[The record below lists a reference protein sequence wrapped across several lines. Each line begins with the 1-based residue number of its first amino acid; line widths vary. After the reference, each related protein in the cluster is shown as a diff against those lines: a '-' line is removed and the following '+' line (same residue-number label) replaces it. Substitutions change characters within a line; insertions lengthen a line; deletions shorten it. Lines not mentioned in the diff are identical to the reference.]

1 MSWLMCV
8 GALVLSMA
16 TLGQST
22 VTDSTLIAYAKN
34 LDVSRLD
41 PTLPKQ
47 TLEKWLAAQ
56 GLRKDALVWRRS
68 DCDLM
73 PNFDK
78 PEEPR
83 PLCVDLAVKVTK
95 DAGVVTIIL
104 LVGSDQKGIDG
115 PPKVETIH
123 MMKGAPTGLQ
133 FASGEKLS
141 DLPRLLE
148 RARSPLK

>member
-1 MSWLMCV
+1 MSLHMCA
-8 GALVLSMA
+8 GLLTLSALTLS
-16 TLGQST
+16 QST
-22 VTDSTLIAYAKN
+22 IIDSKLIAYAKN

-56 GLRKDALVWRRS
+56 GIADDKLVWERS

-83 PLCVDLAVKVTK
+83 PLCVRLLVSVRQ
-95 DAGVVTIIL
+95 DAGVITMI
-104 LVGSDQKGIDG
+104 LVGTEQKGIDG
-115 PPKVETIH
+115 PPKVRTMYTI
-123 MMKGAPTGLQ
+123 KGPPTGLQ
-133 FASGEKLS
+133 FDNAERLS
-141 DLPRLLE
+141 ELPRLIK
-148 RARSPLK
+148 RARSPSK